1 MVVSIRF
8 SFSKTKP
15 VPQYIWKDGK
25 KYKIIH
31 RDEFGLTCTRT
42 DTTRIP
48 FSNIKQM
55 HVKKFET
62 GKTILLAGGIAGGLE
77 GLVYLI
83 AYLTFDIDIDL
94 SM

>member
-1 MVVSIRF
+1 
-8 SFSKTKP
+8 
-15 VPQYIWKDGK
+15 
-25 KYKIIH
+25 
-31 RDEFGLTCTRT
+31 
-42 DTTRIP
+42 
-48 FSNIKQM
+48 M